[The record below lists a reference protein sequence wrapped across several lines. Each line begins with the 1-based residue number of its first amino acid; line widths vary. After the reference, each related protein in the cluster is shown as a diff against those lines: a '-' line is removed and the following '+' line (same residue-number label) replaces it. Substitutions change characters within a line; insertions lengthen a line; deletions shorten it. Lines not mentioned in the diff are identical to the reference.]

1 MVFDSLSQQGVQSL
15 TPLEAS
21 KRRGA
26 VLLDVRLAEAA
37 NQLCVPAAV
46 QVPLYQPIARFDAAS
61 IIRRAAF
68 AFFAIAGTERNPE
81 FLAQVARRV
90 PNKGAELLCLCES
103 GGSLET
109 RAGVAKGFQSRSLK
123 SVFLLRQAGYKNV
136 KHVRGGSRAWQ
147 KAGLPM
153 VEQ

>member
-46 QVPLYQPIARFDAAS
+46 QVPLYQPIAQLSVGKVR
-61 IIRRAAF
+61 
-68 AFFAIAGTERNPE
+68 AIAR
-81 FLAQVARRV
+81 
-90 PNKGAELLCLCES
+90 
-103 GGSLET
+103 
-109 RAGVAKGFQSRSLK
+109 
-123 SVFLLRQAGYKNV
+123 
-136 KHVRGGSRAWQ
+136 
-147 KAGLPM
+147 
-153 VEQ
+153 